1 MVLESILTS
10 VSTLWVIELLQ
21 RDHFLTNSPKSQISA
36 SYNNLWRRDNS
47 KFDNVDLGHCKC
59 KNWSFCC
66 IWQDWLDVKLL
77 GLPNARSSPSCN
89 YQKLFVLSISK
100 DILGLDHTIAI
111 IEWACLLC
119 LAYSC
124 FFWLRSFMLLMIT
137 IIFPMCIGLLP
148 TWWWAIRKGATQ

>member
-1 MVLESILTS
+1 MSNLTWSWSLSCSNIAIIWQITDFGLLEQAQNTARFWSFD
-10 VSTLWVIELLQ
+10 LW
-21 RDHFLTNSPKSQISA
+21 
-36 SYNNLWRRDNS
+36 
-47 KFDNVDLGHCKC
+47 HCKC

-148 TWWWAIRKGATQ
+148 TWWWAIRKGAAH